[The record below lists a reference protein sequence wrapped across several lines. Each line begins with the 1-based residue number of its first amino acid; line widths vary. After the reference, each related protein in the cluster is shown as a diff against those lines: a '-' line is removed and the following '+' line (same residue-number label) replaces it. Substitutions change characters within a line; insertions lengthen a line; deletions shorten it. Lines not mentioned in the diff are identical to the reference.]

1 MLKLS
6 ELRYLKFD
14 TQQAISKAEAII
26 KELDEND
33 SPYWFQDGVLVANRF
48 LVEEGL
54 KGLRERVARLS
65 EIIDSG
71 VDTIR
76 VEKD

>member
-14 TQQAISKAEAII
+14 TEYEIYKAEEIL
-26 KELDEND
+26 KGLTGSNEF
-33 SPYWFQDGVLVANRF
+33 YWFQDGEMVSNRR

-54 KGLRERVARLS
+54 KGLRERVVRLS

-71 VDTIR
+71 VDSVHR
-76 VEKD
+76 QK

>member
-14 TQQAISKAEAII
+14 TQQAISKAEAIL
-26 KELDEND
+26 KTLDETE
-33 SPYWFQDGVLVANRF
+33 SFYWFQDGVLVANRW

-54 KGLRERVARLS
+54 KGLRERVARLR

-71 VDTIR
+71 ADSVR